1 MGENHMNILAIS
13 AHPDD
18 MEFCCA
24 GTLLKYKQQG
34 HNVFLALTTSGN
46 QGSSVIKTREEI
58 GAIREAEAL
67 ESAKLLG
74 AEVRFLRYD
83 DELLLDTLEARR
95 KIINAMRW
103 AQPDVILTH
112 YPDDPSTD
120 HTTTGHIVSKL
131 MLSLMG
137 KLIPADEPP
146 VTKKVSLFYFD
157 NAAGINFLPEAYVDI
172 TDTLEIKQQML
183 AKHKSQVEWMGCF
196 GKDQLQDYLKTI
208 ARFRGIQAGCEYA
221 EGFRAFRIFGY
232 MPNFKLLP

>member
-1 MGENHMNILAIS
+1 MNVLAIG

-18 MEFCCA
+18 IEFCCA

-34 HNVFLALTTSGN
+34 HKIYLALTTSGN
-46 QGSSVIKTREEI
+46 QGSSVISSRAEV

-67 ESAKLLG
+67 ESAKLLE
-74 AEVRFLRYD
+74 AQVRFLRYD

-120 HTTTGHIVSKL
+120 HTTTGTIVSKL

-157 NAAGINFLPEAYVDI
+157 NAAGINFQPEAYVDI
-172 TDTLEIKQQML
+172 TDTLEMKQQML

-196 GKDQLQDYLKTI
+196 GKDELQDYLKTI